1 MVCCLLG
8 LSTEFLVDFGDKKEN
23 PSVEFSE
30 KNKHNNAMAEMQR
43 IKVRIGD
50 LSFDKGFGFSG
61 LFMVA
66 IEGLK

>member
-1 MVCCLLG
+1 M
-8 LSTEFLVDFGDKKEN
+8 DFGDEKEN

-30 KNKHNNAMAEMQR
+30 KNKYNNAMAEMQS